1 LLPAGLPDV
10 TPQHPATHSTV
21 PFLYWFLLLQ
31 YYFETIFPRIPKTV
45 EGDIITDLKARG
57 LPTSGKGNG
66 GAGGPDRR
74 GLDEGNKRPASV
86 KASLSV
92 AFGQRAPNRAGARDD
107 RVREALRQQADKGG
121 GSREGGG
128 SKQQQVRSRSR
139 SPGRN
144 RGSSRDGAPGGYRNG
159 SDYRDRGRDDR
170 YGGRSTQPPRSRSRS
185 RDRGRD
191 DPRAN
196 GRGSSRDGYDRRDDY
211 GSRYDRQQQ
220 RGGGYRS
227 RSRSPGG
234 YRGGGRRS
242 SRSRS
247 RERGG
252 GGGRSAAEVFGG
264 GAAAFGRPKTDVFS
278 KYADAGGGA
287 GGGASAAAKF
297 GTGEVLRLGPKK
309 PVVFSGKY

>member
-1 LLPAGLPDV
+1 MLPFRPSCIASC
-10 TPQHPATHSTV
+10 H
-21 PFLYWFLLLQ
+21 LLQ

-45 EGDIITDLKARG
+45 ESDIITDLKARG

-107 RVREALRQQADKGG
+107 RVREALRAQADKGG
-121 GSREGGG
+121 
-128 SKQQQVRSRSR
+128 SKQQARSRSR
-139 SPGRN
+139 SPRRD
-144 RGSSRDGAPGGYRNG
+144 RGSSRDGAPGAHRGG

-170 YGGRSTQPPRSRSRS
+170 YGGRSTQAPRSRSRS

-211 GSRYDRQQQ
+211 GSRYDRQQ

-234 YRGGGRRS
+234 YRGGRRS

-252 GGGRSAAEVFGG
+252 SGGGRSAAEVFGG
-264 GAAAFGRPKTDVFS
+264 GAAAFGRPRTDVFS
-278 KYADAGGGA
+278 KYADAGGGL
-287 GGGASAAAKF
+287 GNGTSAAAKF